1 MKKRFGEE
9 QIIGFLKEAE
19 AGVPVM
25 ELCRKY
31 GFSDASFY
39 LWRSK
44 YGAQVPSDRRRCDA
58 RGDRGDRRA
67 LRRRRASD
75 TDSRWDLLAARTSRR
90 DTHRQRPGVL
100 RQVNVDLGTSQ
111 RCGAPADRA
120 RQAQPV
126 WLVAIYVLKARHLPG
141 FPASTSI
148 LQHIISAAD

>member
-44 YGAQVPSDRRRCDA
+44 YGAQVPS
-58 RGDRGDRRA
+58 DRRA